1 MPDRRSARPARRSL
15 LPATLAAG
23 ATAVLLLAPSATA
36 QAPAPAAAN
45 TVTAIAAGRVAV
57 DRDVAQNSKAIGAA
71 VEAARSR
78 AVRRAIANVREEA
91 ARMAAAGGVTLG
103 ALQSVA
109 EVQPNPFFGGQIG
122 GAYGGDGTFGPGKFC
137 GTIRT
142 AVRRRD
148 ASGRLRT
155 VRTRAHFGCRIPGE
169 VVQNVSA
176 TFAVG

>member
-23 ATAVLLLAPSATA
+23 ATAFLLLAPSASA
-36 QAPAPAAAN
+36 QAPAPTAN
-45 TVTAIAAGRVAV
+45 TITAIAAGRVAV

-71 VEAARSR
+71 VEAARDR
-78 AVRRAIANVREEA
+78 AVRRAIANAREEA
-91 ARMAAAGGVTLG
+91 ARMAAAGGLTLG
-103 ALQSVA
+103 ALVTVA

-155 VRTRAHFGCRIPGE
+155 VRTRTRFGCRIPGE

>member
-23 ATAVLLLAPSATA
+23 ATAVLLLAPSASA
-36 QAPAPAAAN
+36 QAPAPAN
-45 TVTAIAAGRVAV
+45 TITAIAAGRVAV
-57 DRDVAQNSKAIGAA
+57 DRDVAQNSKRHRG
-71 VEAARSR
+71 RGRGRPDR
-78 AVRRAIANVREEA
+78 AVRRAIANAREEG
-91 ARMAAAGGVTLG
+91 ARMAAAGGLTLG
-103 ALQSVA
+103 ALVSVA

-137 GTIRT
+137 GAIRT

-155 VRTRAHFGCRIPGE
+155 VRQPARGSGAGSRARWCSP
-169 VVQNVSA
+169 
-176 TFAVG
+176 

>member
-23 ATAVLLLAPSATA
+23 CDRR
-36 QAPAPAAAN
+36 PAARTVGLRPGAGPAAN
-45 TVTAIAAGRVAV
+45 TITAIAAGRVAV

-71 VEAARSR
+71 VEAAHDR
-78 AVRRAIANVREEA
+78 AVRRAIANAREEA
-91 ARMAAAGGVTLG
+91 ARMAAAGGLTLG
-103 ALQSVA
+103 ALVSVA

-155 VRTRAHFGCRIPGE
+155 VRIPHALRVPDPGRGG
-169 VVQNVSA
+169 A
-176 TFAVG
+176 DA

>member
-15 LPATLAAG
+15 LPATLTAG
-23 ATAVLLLAPSATA
+23 ATAVLLLAPSASA
-36 QAPAPAAAN
+36 QAPAPAN
-45 TVTAIAAGRVAV
+45 TITAIAAGRVAV

-78 AVRRAIANVREEA
+78 AVRRAIANAREEA

>member
-23 ATAVLLLAPSATA
+23 ATAVLLLAPSASA
-36 QAPAPAAAN
+36 QAPAPAN
-45 TVTAIAAGRVAV
+45 TITAIAAGRIAV

-71 VEAARSR
+71 VEAAHDR
-78 AVRRAIANVREEA
+78 AVRRAIANAREEG
-91 ARMAAAGGVTLG
+91 ARMAAAGGLTLG
-103 ALQSVA
+103 ALVSVA

-155 VRTRAHFGCRIPGE
+155 IRTRTRFGCRIPGE
-169 VVQNVSA
+169 VVQSVSA

>member
-23 ATAVLLLAPSATA
+23 ATAVLLLAPSASA
-36 QAPAPAAAN
+36 QAPAPAN
-45 TVTAIAAGRVAV
+45 TITAIAAGRVAV

-71 VEAARSR
+71 VEAARDR
-78 AVRRAIANVREEA
+78 AVRRAIANAREEA
-91 ARMAAAGGVTLG
+91 ARMAAAGGLTLG
-103 ALQSVA
+103 ALVTVA
-109 EVQPNPFFGGQIG
+109 EVQPNPFFGGQVG

-155 VRTRAHFGCRIPGE
+155 VRTRSRFGCRIPGE